1 MLQYARPKFK
11 KRHELD
17 TLKRIH
23 NEPRW
28 LKQEARVE
36 STAWE
41 NYFYGKQETNDIM
54 NEISRMEGI
63 IGDMVRPVRGD
74 YLEQLKARKKGLQ
87 KDLLAA
93 NKPPPP
99 RM

>member
-1 MLQYARPKFK
+1 MKGAVGVRRRLYRNVF
-11 KRHELD
+11 
-17 TLKRIH
+17 LKH
-23 NEPRW
+23 
-28 LKQEARVE
+28 QEAKVE
-36 STAWE
+36 SAAWK

-74 YLEQLKARKKGLQ
+74 YLEKLKARKDLK
-87 KDLLAA
+87 KDLFDA